1 MSLSSALYGQ
11 SEIVIG
17 VVELFVSITAK
28 KAKFVTLDPTFDKNT
43 LFCIKSNFL
52 IAVLGSFYY
61 LLTVTDEVASLSC
74 PAL

>member
-1 MSLSSALYGQ
+1 MSLSSALNGQ

-17 VVELFVSITAK
+17 VVELFVSITTK
-28 KAKFVTLDPTFDKNT
+28 KAIFVTLDRTLDKNP

-52 IAVLGSFYY
+52 IAVLRSFNY